1 MNNKDLEKEVKR
13 LVHQKR
19 YKKGYVCAIDV
30 LLELGYLTEKDYKDW
45 RFGRISYLE
54 KVCQVNLSKLTLLN
68 KLIAKYSKELELK
81 KSWTAYNQHG
91 IKGAKRR
98 LRFSK
103 SGIDS
108 IEKRYA
114 THHIDTKRIAELN
127 TKSKN
132 DPQI

>member
-1 MNNKDLEKEVKR
+1 MNNKDLEKKVKR
-13 LVHQKR
+13 LVHQNR
-19 YKKGYVCAIDV
+19 YKKGFVCAVDI
-30 LLELGYLTEKDYKDW
+30 LLQLNYLTEKEYKDW
-45 RFGRISYLE
+45 RFGRINYLE
-54 KVCQVNLSKLTLLN
+54 KACQVNLSKLTFIN

-103 SGIDS
+103 SKIDS

-114 THHIDTKRIAELN
+114 THYIDKNRIAEL
-127 TKSKN
+127 KSDSKKEKES
-132 DPQI
+132 